1 MDQVSIVSQNSHFM
15 SFTREF
21 QHEFYA
27 HPDISSFFLRRQRL
41 RRLRSF
47 SCLCYSYEYHKID
60 SFNVVRDCTE

>member
-27 HPDISSFFLRRQRL
+27 HPDISSFFYAGSVCAVCVVSHVWALVE
-41 RRLRSF
+41 SF
-47 SCLCYSYEYHKID
+47 PLLLYIS
-60 SFNVVRDCTE
+60 